1 MNIFCCYLLLCVVIC
16 CYYVIVIVFHIVI
29 CYCDLLLFSVCLSV
43 RHSLCVSY
51 LYVWYLCVWICVS
64 LCVNHYASVNWFV
77 EICCYLLIFVDMN
90 LIHQCEPAA
99 MDRSNAS
106 CQVSYYHWWENTTS
120 VWCTLI
126 RAIVITG
133 SGTWTFCCYLLLC
146 DVICCYYV
154 IVIVFHIVICYCDL
168 LLFSVC
174 LSVRHSLCVSY
185 LYVWYLCV
193 WICVSLCVNHY
204 ASVNWFVEIC
214 CYLLIFVDMNLI
226 HQCEPAAM
234 DRSNASCQVSY
245 YHWWE
250 NTTSVWCT
258 LIRAIVIT
266 GSGTWTYF
274 VVICYYVLLFVAIML
289 LAETPKAEL
298 LMRYF
303 VSFFFVDITETWR
316 HAWLRTCG
324 RCSHHRHSCRLL

>member
-1 MNIFCCYLLLCVVIC
+1 MF
-16 CYYVIVIVFHIVI
+16 VIVFHIVI

-146 DVICCYYV
+146 IGICYYV
-154 IVIVFHIVICYCDL
+154 
-168 LLFSVC
+168 
-174 LSVRHSLCVSY
+174 
-185 LYVWYLCV
+185 
-193 WICVSLCVNHY
+193 
-204 ASVNWFVEIC
+204 
-214 CYLLIFVDMNLI
+214 LIFVDMCWYLLLFIDMFCYLLLLI
-226 HQCEPAAM
+226 
-234 DRSNASCQVSY
+234 
-245 YHWWE
+245 
-250 NTTSVWCT
+250 
-258 LIRAIVIT
+258 
-266 GSGTWTYF
+266 F
-274 VVICYYVLLFVAIML
+274 VGICYYVFLANPLHHAPTYEQLPEAVRTSSDGLATINYPLCKTAI
-289 LAETPKAEL
+289 
-298 LMRYF
+298 
-303 VSFFFVDITETWR
+303 SDTEKDLKLPLSEDDLHDEVTGDGR
-316 HAWLRTCG
+316 RIIPAARSSCHGKRKPPLQGQDDARNPLGHAPLIICG
-324 RCSHHRHSCRLL
+324 KHQC